1 MTFSIPYPASRFDN
15 MNNFEIIRIWNK
27 SGAKEMKNF
36 TESYRYTVNIYNVL
50 VGYETVCEYLKM
62 TEMS

>member
-1 MTFSIPYPASRFDN
+1 
-15 MNNFEIIRIWNK
+15 
-27 SGAKEMKNF
+27 MKNF